1 MAKPKDRITE
11 TKPTATKVER
21 RYWVERIRD
30 NWKKAPIVWLS
41 GVRRAGKTTL
51 AKSIEGARYLNC
63 DLPSTAALLE
73 DPESFFA
80 GLSHKELILDEIH
93 QLEDPSRILKIAAD
107 AFPHLRVL
115 ATGSSTLAATAKF
128 RDSLTGRKRTLHLP
142 PILVTEMENFGVTD
156 LRERLF
162 RGGLPPA
169 LLAETPDES
178 FYAEWMESYYA
189 RDVQELFRVE
199 KRTGFLKLL
208 EILLRQSGGMIE
220 AVSLA
225 GASGLS
231 RPTVLTYLE
240 VFELTHVMHVLRPYH
255 GGGAQELVKQP
266 KVYGF
271 DTGFVRFARGWSE
284 LRPEDCGMLW
294 EHVVLDILSTLS
306 VKSIHYWRDKQK
318 REVDFVI
325 PHGRD
330 ECDAIECKWKASAAD
345 GAGFRA
351 FRNTHP
357 KGRNIVVAP
366 NQPATLR
373 KKSDGL
379 EIIVTNARELGALF

>member
-1 MAKPKDRITE
+1 MI
-11 TKPTATKVER
+11 ER
-21 RYWVERIRD
+21 SYWANQIREH
-30 NWKKAPIVWLS
+30 WKKAPIVWLS
-41 GVRRAGKTTL
+41 GVRRVGKTTL
-51 AKSIEGARYLNC
+51 AKSFREARFLNC
-63 DLPSTAALLE
+63 DLPSTATLLE
-73 DPESFFA
+73 DPEVFFA
-80 GLSHKELILDEIH
+80 GLDRNELVLDEIH

-107 AFPHLRVL
+107 AFPHLRIL
-115 ATGSSTLAATAKF
+115 ATGSSTLAATTKF

-142 PILVTEMENFGVTD
+142 PVLITELEDFGIND
-156 LRERLF
+156 LRQRLF

-169 LLAETPDES
+169 LLAEEPDES

-208 EILLRQSGGMIE
+208 ETLLRQSGGLME

-240 VFELTHVMHVLRPYH
+240 VFELTHVMRVLRPYH
-255 GGGAQELVKQP
+255 GGGKQELVRQP

-284 LRPEDCGMLW
+284 LRPEDCDMLW

-306 VKSIHYWRDKQK
+306 VKPIQFWRDKQQ
-318 REVDFVI
+318 REVDFVL

-345 GAGFRA
+345 GAGFKA
-351 FRNTHP
+351 FRNSHP

-366 NQPATLR
+366 NHPGTIQ
-373 KKSDGL
+373 KKSEGL
-379 EIIVTNARELGALF
+379 EIIVTNTRELATLF